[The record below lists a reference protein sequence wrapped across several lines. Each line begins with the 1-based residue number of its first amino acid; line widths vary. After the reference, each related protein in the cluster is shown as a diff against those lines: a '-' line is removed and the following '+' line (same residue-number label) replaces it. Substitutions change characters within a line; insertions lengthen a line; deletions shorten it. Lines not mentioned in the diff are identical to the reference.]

1 MAIIKGKNRDWE
13 IIIGLEIHAQIVS
26 SSKLFSTS
34 PTEFN
39 GEQNTQV
46 SFLDAGMP
54 GMLPVLNIKCVE
66 QAVKTGLGLNSR
78 INYTSVFDR
87 KSYFYPDLPQG
98 YQISQFNKPIVE
110 GGVVTIH
117 LPEEQFPKDIRITRI
132 HIEQDAGKSIHDQN
146 PYKTFIDLNR
156 AGIGLMEIVTEPD
169 LRSPEE
175 AAEFMRKLRSILRY
189 LGTCDGNM
197 EQGSL
202 RCDANVSVRPL
213 QSKEFG
219 TRVEIKNL
227 NSIRF
232 IAKAITYE
240 AQRQVNAIENGEEIN
255 QETRLFDTVIGETR
269 TMRDKEDATDYRYF
283 PDPDLLPLT
292 IDVKFVE
299 SIKQTLPELPDIKMT
314 RYVEEMG
321 LSKYDA
327 NVITADKEIANYFEQ
342 VAKKSDPKLAANWI
356 TSELFGKLN
365 KTDITIEQSPISA
378 DNLSALLEIIADG
391 TISGKIAKDVF
402 DIMFSTGDNPL
413 KIVDDQG
420 LRQISNKDELNK
432 IIDEVLNENVEQ
444 VERYITGEVKILGF
458 LVGQIMKKTQ
468 NKANPQLINQYLKD
482 RLIKNK

>member
-1 MAIIKGKNRDWE
+1 M
-13 IIIGLEIHAQIVS
+13 
-26 SSKLFSTS
+26 
-34 PTEFN
+34 
-39 GEQNTQV
+39 
-46 SFLDAGMP
+46 
-54 GMLPVLNIKCVE
+54 
-66 QAVKTGLGLNSR
+66 
-78 INYTSVFDR
+78 
-87 KSYFYPDLPQG
+87 
-98 YQISQFNKPIVE
+98 
-110 GGVVTIH
+110 TIH

-146 PYKTFIDLNR
+146 PCKTFIDLNR

-299 SIKQTLPELPDIKMT
+299 SIKQTLPELPDIKII

-365 KTDITIEQSPISA
+365 KEDITIEQSPISA

-402 DIMFSTGDNPL
+402 DIMFSTGNNPL

-468 NKANPQLINQYLKD
+468 NKANPQLVNQYLKD